1 MVRSLTHHALKDQ
14 GETANQRSD
23 QNTTK
28 RAAVSAETDTRAAK
42 SDGTMKMKERG
53 KRSTTEVGVDTAMT
67 QVKTADDATVDIGV
81 REITTMN
88 TVILHITLLFSLH
101 SKNALTLE
109 KARGLSLPVI
119 CQSMIISVHNRSTS
133 TSQPQRAKVIS
144 NCSPSLIL
152 RRKSNAKKSSAKPKW
167 RR

>member
-1 MVRSLTHHALKDQ
+1 M
-14 GETANQRSD
+14 
-23 QNTTK
+23 
-28 RAAVSAETDTRAAK
+28 SAGTDTRAAK
-42 SDGTMKMKERG
+42 SDGTMRMKERG
-53 KRSTTEVGVDTAMT
+53 KRSTTEVEADTAMT

-144 NCSPSLIL
+144 NCSPSPIL
-152 RRKSNAKKSSAKPKW
+152 RRKSNAKKSSARPKL

>member
-1 MVRSLTHHALKDQ
+1 MVRSLIHHALKDQ

-28 RAAVSAETDTRAAK
+28 RAAVSAGTDTRAAK
-42 SDGTMKMKERG
+42 SDDTMRMKERR
-53 KRSTTEVGVDTAMT
+53 KRSTTGVGADTATT
-67 QVKTADDATVDIGV
+67 QVKTVDGTTVDIGV

-144 NCSPSLIL
+144 NCFLSPIL
-152 RRKSNAKKSSAKPKW
+152 RRKSNAKKSSARPKL